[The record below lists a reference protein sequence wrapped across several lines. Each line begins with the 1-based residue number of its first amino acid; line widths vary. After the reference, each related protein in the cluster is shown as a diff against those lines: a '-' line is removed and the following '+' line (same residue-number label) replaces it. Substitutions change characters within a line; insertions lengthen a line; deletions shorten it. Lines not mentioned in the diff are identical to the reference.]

1 MRNELKIGII
11 VLVAIALFIFGFNFL
26 KGVNVLKN
34 ETKIYAVFDY
44 NDGLLEASPLLVN
57 GYKIGQINKLQ
68 LIQRDTSFKILATFI
83 LSEKIS
89 IPKNSIARLISQD
102 LLGTKAVAIEMGNA
116 KEFVTNGDTLKTAF
130 QENLTNAVRAELQP
144 LKEKISGLV
153 GSMDSV
159 VQIVNEIMNRDVRKN
174 LIESFSSIKNAVI
187 ALEQSTGKINMLMD
201 EQQGSIASII
211 SRINSITK
219 NISDNNDKIAGII
232 ENFEVISDSIARSNI
247 KQTIESTN
255 KALSQAN
262 LLLDEITKGQG
273 TAGKLINDPSLYNN
287 LNKSAQDLDMLLKDL
302 RYNPERYLH
311 FSVLGRKTP
320 LKPIPTDSTS
330 K

>member
-1 MRNELKIGII
+1 MRNEIKIGII
-11 VLVAIALFIFGFNFL
+11 VLVAIALFVFGFNFL

-57 GYKIGQINKLQ
+57 GYKIGQVNKLQ
-68 LIQRDTSFKILATFI
+68 LLQRDTTFKILATFI

-102 LLGTKAVAIEMGNA
+102 LLGTKAVAIEMGND
-116 KEFVTNGDTLKTAF
+116 KEFISNGDTLKTAF

-174 LIESFSSIKNAVI
+174 LIESFSSIDRK
-187 ALEQSTGKINMLMD
+187 STRLNSSHIPL
-201 EQQGSIASII
+201 
-211 SRINSITK
+211 SRM
-219 NISDNNDKIAGII
+219 
-232 ENFEVISDSIARSNI
+232 
-247 KQTIESTN
+247 
-255 KALSQAN
+255 
-262 LLLDEITKGQG
+262 
-273 TAGKLINDPSLYNN
+273 PS
-287 LNKSAQDLDMLLKDL
+287 SA
-302 RYNPERYLH
+302 
-311 FSVLGRKTP
+311 
-320 LKPIPTDSTS
+320 
-330 K
+330 

>member
-1 MRNELKIGII
+1 MKNELKIGII
-11 VLVAIALFIFGFNFL
+11 VAVAIGLFIYGFNFL

-34 ETKIYAVFDY
+34 ETKIYAVFKY
-44 NDGLLEASPLLVN
+44 NDGLLEASPLLLN
-57 GYKIGQINKLQ
+57 GFKIGQINKLQ
-68 LIQRDTSFKILATFI
+68 LIRRDTSYEILATFI
-83 LSEKIS
+83 LTEKIS

-102 LLGTKAVAIEMGNA
+102 LLGTKAVSIEIGNSS
-116 KEFVTNGDTLKTAF
+116 TPINNGDTLTTAY

-187 ALEQSTGKINMLMD
+187 ALEQSTGKINTLMD
-201 EQQGSIASII
+201 EQQGAIASII
-211 SRINSITK
+211 MRINSITK
-219 NISDNNDKIAGII
+219 NISDNNDKISGII
-232 ENFEVISDSIARSNI
+232 ENFEAITDSVARSNI

-255 KALSQAN
+255 RALSQAN
-262 LLLDEITKGQG
+262 VLLDEITKGQG
-273 TAGKLINDPSLYNN
+273 TAGKLIKDPALYNN
-287 LNKSAQDLDMLLKDL
+287 LNQSAKDLDMLLKDL

-320 LKPIPTDSTS
+320 LKPIPNDTTN
-330 K
+330 

>member
-1 MRNELKIGII
+1 M
-11 VLVAIALFIFGFNFL
+11 LFR
-26 KGVNVLKN
+26 
-34 ETKIYAVFDY
+34 
-44 NDGLLEASPLLVN
+44 S
-57 GYKIGQINKLQ
+57 
-68 LIQRDTSFKILATFI
+68 
-83 LSEKIS
+83 
-89 IPKNSIARLISQD
+89 
-102 LLGTKAVAIEMGNA
+102 
-116 KEFVTNGDTLKTAF
+116 
-130 QENLTNAVRAELQP
+130 AVRAELQP

-187 ALEQSTGKINMLMD
+187 SLEQSTGKINMIMD
-201 EQQGSIASII
+201 EQQGSITAII

-219 NISDNNDKIAGII
+219 NINDNNSKIAGII
-232 ENFEVISDSIARSNI
+232 ENFETISDSIARSNI

-255 KALSQAN
+255 LALSQAN
-262 LLLDEITKGQG
+262 VLLDEITKGQG
-273 TAGKLINDPSLYNN
+273 TAGKLIHDPSLYNN

-320 LKPIPTDSTS
+320 LKPIPNDSIPH
-330 K
+330 

>member
-1 MRNELKIGII
+1 MKNELKIGII
-11 VLVAIALFIFGFNFL
+11 VAVAIGLFIYGFNFL

-34 ETKIYAVFDY
+34 ETKIYAVFKY
-44 NDGLLEASPLLVN
+44 NDGLLEASPLLLN
-57 GYKIGQINKLQ
+57 GFKIGQINKLQ
-68 LIQRDTSFKILATFI
+68 LIRRDTSYEILATFI
-83 LSEKIS
+83 LTEKIS

-102 LLGTKAVAIEMGNA
+102 LLGTKAVSIEIGNSS
-116 KEFVTNGDTLKTAF
+116 TPINNGDTLTTAY

-187 ALEQSTGKINMLMD
+187 ALEQSTGKINTLMD
-201 EQQGSIASII
+201 EQQGAIASII
-211 SRINSITK
+211 MRINSITK
-219 NISDNNDKIAGII
+219 NISDNNDKISGII
-232 ENFEVISDSIARSNI
+232 ENFEAITDSVARSNI

-255 KALSQAN
+255 RALSQAN
-262 LLLDEITKGQG
+262 VLLDEITKGQG
-273 TAGKLINDPSLYNN
+273 TAGKLIKDPSLYNN
-287 LNKSAQDLDMLLKDL
+287 LNQSAKDLDMLLKDL

-320 LKPIPTDSTS
+320 LKPIPNDTTN
-330 K
+330 

>member
-1 MRNELKIGII
+1 MKNELKIGII
-11 VLVAIALFIFGFNFL
+11 VALAIGLFIYGFNFL

-34 ETKIYAVFDY
+34 ETKIYAVFKY
-44 NDGLLEASPLLVN
+44 NDGLLEASPLLFN
-57 GYKIGQINKLQ
+57 GFKIGQINKLQ
-68 LIQRDTSFKILATFI
+68 LIRRDTSYEILATFI
-83 LSEKIS
+83 LTEKIS

-102 LLGTKAVAIEMGNA
+102 LLGTKAVSIEIGNSS
-116 KEFVTNGDTLKTAF
+116 TPINNGDTLTTAY

-187 ALEQSTGKINMLMD
+187 ALEQSTGKINTLMD
-201 EQQGSIASII
+201 EQQGAIASII
-211 SRINSITK
+211 MRINSITK
-219 NISDNNDKIAGII
+219 NISDNNDKISGII
-232 ENFEVISDSIARSNI
+232 ENFEAITDSVARSNI

-255 KALSQAN
+255 RALSQAN
-262 LLLDEITKGQG
+262 VLLDEITKGQG
-273 TAGKLINDPSLYNN
+273 TAGKLIKDPALYNN
-287 LNKSAQDLDMLLKDL
+287 LNQSAKDLDMLLKDL

-320 LKPIPTDSTS
+320 LKPIPNDTTN
-330 K
+330 